1 MRAQTSESD
10 RTGMRICI
18 ELRKDVQAEVLLNQL
33 YRLTSL
39 QSSFGINFL
48 ALVNGVP
55 KLLNIKQIIQLY
67 IDHQVDVIVR
77 RTKYELRKAEE
88 RAHILK
94 GLLTAIDNIDE
105 IINIIRS
112 SKDDAECI
120 TRMNERFNL
129 DEIQGKAIL
138 DMQFRRLTGL
148 QRNKLQDEFN
158 ELEIAIADYK
168 DILSNSER
176 VNNIIYTEL
185 NDIAVKHGD
194 DRRSEI
200 IESDYDVE
208 DEDLIP
214 VEDIVVSLTANG
226 YIKRISLDTYHTQNR
241 GGKGV
246 KGMNT
251 HDDDAVSEILTM
263 STHDWLLIFTN
274 TGKVYRMKGYK
285 VPSSSRNSKGLP
297 IVNLCKL
304 EKDEKVMSMIRM
316 DNNEEGKY
324 LFFATKQGLVKRTPI
339 SEFEAIRQSG
349 KIAITLREDDELVG
363 VKLSSGNDEIILAAS
378 NGKAVRFDENDVRPM
393 GRTASGVK
401 GMNVDGSKL
410 VGLANASEGK
420 YILSVL

>member
-1 MRAQTSESD
+1 M
-10 RTGMRICI
+10 
-18 ELRKDVQAEVLLNQL
+18 
-33 YRLTSL
+33 
-39 QSSFGINFL
+39 
-48 ALVNGVP
+48 
-55 KLLNIKQIIQLY
+55 
-67 IDHQVDVIVR
+67 H
-77 RTKYELRKAEE
+77 
-88 RAHILK
+88 
-94 GLLTAIDNIDE
+94 
-105 IINIIRS
+105 
-112 SKDDAECI
+112 
-120 TRMNERFNL
+120 ERFNL

-158 ELEIAIADYK
+158 ELEVAIADFK
-168 DILSNSER
+168 DILSNPVR
-176 VNNIIYTEL
+176 VNNIIYNEL
-185 NDIAVKHGD
+185 NDIAIKHGD
-194 DRRSEI
+194 ERRTEI

-214 VEDIVVSLTANG
+214 VDDIVVSLTANG

-241 GGKGV
+241 GGKGI

-251 HDDDAVSEILTM
+251 HDDDAVSEFLTM

-304 EKDEKVMSMIRM
+304 EKNEKVMSMIKM
-316 DNNEEGKY
+316 DANEEKGKY

-339 SEFEAIRQSG
+339 EEFEAIRQSG
-349 KIAITLREDDELVG
+349 KIAITLRDDDELVG
-363 VKLSSGNDEIILAAS
+363 VKLSSGEDEIILAAS
-378 NGKAVRFDENDVRPM
+378 NGKAVRFNENDVRPM

-401 GMNVDGSKL
+401 GMNADGSYL

-420 YILSVL
+420 YILSISENGYGKKTELDDYRLTSRGAKGVKSIAITEKNGPLMAIRTVNGDEDLMLMTSIGIFIRISLSQVGEYSRNTQGVKLVSVNEGVKVVACAVVEHQPDEETEGESNENVDNNEN